1 MKTSTMIIIAVAGV
15 GAYLAYK
22 ASAPKQMTVVG
33 YGGTSKT
40 FPVDSNM
47 TDAEI
52 QSATQQWNQ
61 AAYASDQQAAQNVIG
76 SLSAANHPKAAAAL
90 VGILNEA
97 ATQAQQQGM
106 TAGYSAGALN
116 MIRAIPRIDR
126 SLVQPHR
133 LAMLG
138 RI

>member
-1 MKTSTMIIIAVAGV
+1 MKTSTMLIVGLALG

-22 ASAPKQMTVVG
+22 AQTGGSKKMTVTG
-33 YGGTSKT
+33 YGGASKT
-40 FPVDSNM
+40 FPVDANM

-52 QSATQQWNQ
+52 QSTQTAWNQ
-61 AAYASDQQAAQNVIG
+61 AAYASDQQAAQNLIG
-76 SLSAANHPKAAAAL
+76 SLSAANHPMAAAAL

-97 ATQAQQQGM
+97 AAQQGQV
-106 TAGYSAGALN
+106 AGYSAGA
-116 MIRAIPRIDR
+116 IRTLRPLPVIGHH
-126 SLVQPHR
+126 LVQPHR